1 MTEKVLYRYQY
12 EKILI
17 DFIPF
22 ESTDLG
28 ATNRW
33 LKPGFEFKKLVE
45 LDQFKIK
52 ILPVH
57 WFLATKWEAFKN
69 RGNDPRTSPDFEDI
83 IYVIDNNSNM
93 ISDFEYT
100 HKSVKNFLQNMC
112 LEIINHPS
120 KDEIIECH
128 INPYTVVER
137 KKIIL
142 DKLNFMAFYQ

>member
-1 MTEKVLYRYQY
+1 MSNFGEDTALL
-12 EKILI
+12 LI
-17 DFIPF
+17 DIQNDFCPG
-22 ESTDLG
+22 G
-28 ATNRW
+28 A
-33 LKPGFEFKKLVE
+33 LAVDQGDEIVE
-45 LDQFKIK
+45 ISNKIQDQFKIK

-83 IYVIDNNSNM
+83 IYVIDNNSNI
-93 ISDFEYT
+93 ISDFENT

-120 KDEIIECH
+120 KNQIIECH